1 MRRWQT
7 VWSVILLGL
16 ASVASLMLTLGVSG
30 ARPAGAARSI
40 AGVDDQSGLTIVS
53 STGKIAYVF
62 QSDTAPNDQANM
74 AFLISR
80 GYTVTPVLLSF
91 VSSTDFSPFDLIM
104 IGEGTGALNEWG
116 SVAADV
122 PAIIAPNKPIMGL
135 SEGGYA
141 FFGKLSLFI
150 GWPRGWHTTD
160 LVMTRVLTAPNA
172 MFTTPNLV
180 SGSPITAYTQNITEV
195 AIYLAA
201 KPADVVAFAEETPST
216 NHAMLIS
223 QGCRYLWGFGG
234 SPLIMTAAG
243 QNLFQ
248 NTVEYALHSNCPPPP
263 PLPTGECVTISKAS
277 APAGNTPVMPGDTIH
292 YTLTLLLKNI
302 LSCQNQTGLVIDRVP
317 TDTLVISNSLGQ
329 GGYLAQDN
337 AVVWQV
343 SPAAAPFTRTFSVN
357 VSLLSCLHTP
367 LVINAATL
375 GLTNTV
381 SVKSNV
387 VQHPVICPTTIFN
400 IYLPL
405 SLK

>member
-40 AGVDDQSGLTIVS
+40 AGVDDQSGPTLVS

-74 AFLISR
+74 AFLNSR

-104 IGEGTGALNEWG
+104 IGEGTGTLNEWG
-116 SVAADV
+116 TVAADV

-150 GWPRGWHTTD
+150 GWPRGWHSTD